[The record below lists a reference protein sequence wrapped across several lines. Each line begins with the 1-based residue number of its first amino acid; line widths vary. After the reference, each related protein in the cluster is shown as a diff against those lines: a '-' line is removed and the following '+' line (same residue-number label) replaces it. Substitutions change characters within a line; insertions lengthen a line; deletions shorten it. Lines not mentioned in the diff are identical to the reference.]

1 MGTYIHHIGTNAYAF
16 DLEYVGHT
24 TNLKECYIWDI
35 GIVHIHTGNTL
46 ELSIR
51 PDVDTIPKPFTP
63 EFKEVT
69 DEYLTERHALP
80 FKQAWLQV
88 LNFVGHRAILIA
100 HNAFRADKPMLEIET
115 KRHGIKMPLNW
126 FFFDSL
132 IYARQVLPKLPSYSL
147 RDLHMHLFQKDIIN
161 QHTALP
167 DAIAL
172 ANILQRIGLHTVQ
185 GPAYTP
191 YSTPLQA
198 VKWLGPSCERKILEA
213 GIRSVEHLMIAIVNA
228 YTDTCPGVPIGV
240 FVRDY
245 IIHEFNIKEGNA
257 TSISFSLASN
267 WIPGV

>member
-1 MGTYIHHIGTNAYAF
+1 MGTNIHHIGTSAYTF

-35 GIVHIHTGNTL
+35 GIVHIHTGKTL
-46 ELSIR
+46 EISIR
-51 PDVDTIPKPFTP
+51 PDVDTIPKPFTS

-80 FKQAWLQV
+80 FKKAWLQV

-132 IYARQVLPKLPSYSL
+132 IYARKVLPKLPSYSL
-147 RDLHMHLFQKDIIN
+147 RDLHMHLFQRDIVN

-172 ANILQRIGLHTVQ
+172 ASILQRIGLHKIN
-185 GPAYTP
+185 GSAYTP

-213 GIRSVEHLMIAIVNA
+213 GIRSVEQLIIVLVNA
-228 YTDTCPGVPIGV
+228 YTDTCTSIPVSS
-240 FVRDY
+240 FVRNY

-257 TSISFSLASN
+257 SSIAFSLASN